1 MAYQR
6 GDFRHKWRIEG
17 QAASI
22 RRRIGLDQ
30 VAVLDPALLLADL
43 DAQLF
48 LLSDLITDD
57 PMALR
62 RARRIRFDGAASNH
76 PVTGQPVI
84 ILNCGKPIRRRTATL
99 MEELGHLLLDHQP
112 SRVGLDPKLGI
123 MRRSFNRQQEHEAYD
138 LGAALLLPKERIQR
152 DVKALQQPAGEIADA
167 HSCSEQF
174 VEYRIRRMRLW
185 QQYLSYARAAS

>member
-1 MAYQR
+1 VAYQR

-22 RRRIGLDQ
+22 RKRVGLDQ
-30 VAVLDPALLLADL
+30 FAVLDPALLLADL

-48 LLSDLITDD
+48 LLSDLITNDE
-57 PMALR
+57 MALR
-62 RARRIRFDGAASNH
+62 RARRIRFDGAATTH
-76 PVTGQPVI
+76 PVTMQPVI
-84 ILNCGKPIRRRTATL
+84 ILNCGKPARRQAATL
-99 MEELGHLLLDHQP
+99 MEELAHLLLNHEP
-112 SRVGLDPKLGI
+112 CRVGLDPKLGVI
-123 MRRSFNRQQEHEAYD
+123 RRSFNRQQENEAYD

-152 DVKALQQPAGEIADA
+152 DVKECQRLAREIANV
-167 HSCSEQF
+167 HGCSEQL